1 MLNLGAL
8 VLTSSFL
15 SQSEAKQTTYS
26 LLANNRQGVTN
37 KGEIPMNENKETK
50 EMNRC
55 RDCAY
60 LVSGD
65 NGEWICDDCCKEIHS
80 ISDDECSANNNY

>member
-1 MLNLGAL
+1 
-8 VLTSSFL
+8 
-15 SQSEAKQTTYS
+15 
-26 LLANNRQGVTN
+26 
-37 KGEIPMNENKETK
+37 MNENKETK

-65 NGEWICDDCCKEIHS
+65 NGEWSCDDCCKEIHS